1 MGNCD
6 AHGRNS
12 RRPISKFLKYSE
24 PFLCLNL
31 QVAPL
36 DFLQADDL
44 LTEEALQLAHK
55 ESHMWTAEGW
65 YPLLPRACC
74 VLESVTD
81 SDAGDHAPYSVVLPP
96 VALKTTSRG
105 SVNVS
110 HLYCL

>member
-1 MGNCD
+1 MKLPK
-6 AHGRNS
+6 
-12 RRPISKFLKYSE
+12 PI
-24 PFLCLNL
+24 LCPYL
-31 QVAPL
+31 QVAL
-36 DFLQADDL
+36 FDFLQADDL

-74 VLESVTD
+74 VLESVTN
-81 SDAGDHAPYSVVLPP
+81 SDVGDHAPYSVVLPP